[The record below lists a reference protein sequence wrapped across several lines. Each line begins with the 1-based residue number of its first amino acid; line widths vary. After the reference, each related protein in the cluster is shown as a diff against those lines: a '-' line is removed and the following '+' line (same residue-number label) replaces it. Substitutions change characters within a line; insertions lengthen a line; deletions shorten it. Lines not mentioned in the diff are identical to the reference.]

1 MDLASLHTLKVSCG
15 YNEPSF
21 CFCHLY
27 FDVVLNSYCSCNLV
41 LVLMQVALQTHE
53 KNRFSDMS
61 FIRGM
66 CLPAKQFYP
75 QRREKEMVVISFL
88 WVDVTRLRGSILLR
102 HGGFLSCQSHF
113 YQIIIR
119 DFIE

>member
-15 YNEPSF
+15 YGPSF

-27 FDVVLNSYCSCNLV
+27 FDVVLNSYCSCNFWVPAYAGSTVDSCEKTV
-41 LVLMQVALQTHE
+41 LV
-53 KNRFSDMS
+53 MS

-75 QRREKEMVVISFL
+75 QRREKEMVVISFFM
-88 WVDVTRLRGSILLR
+88 G
-102 HGGFLSCQSHF
+102 
-113 YQIIIR
+113 
-119 DFIE
+119 